1 MYNGHIKTGR
11 SAVWL
16 AYLHGVQVVGGS
28 NPLVP
33 TRMSERGQSPLFFY
47 GSAIMNHNPSFQPKK
62 SLGQN
67 FLVDRNILSHIMDR
81 ANISK
86 EDVVLEIGAGQGILT
101 RELASTGCAHLHS
114 VEIDRSLSGYLCDI
128 PLANPG
134 RLSLIWEDALAL
146 DYAALS
152 PHPGKVVANIPY
164 NITTPLIWRLLEQL
178 PPFGT
183 DYFLLMVQREAA
195 DRVIAP
201 PRTKERYPL
210 GITLELMGK
219 ATLVRNVSPRSFRPA
234 PSVLSALL
242 EIRLSG
248 CYIDLPNDALW
259 RGMLRSGFAH
269 RRKKLL
275 NNLLSLSPEKDWKTL
290 FHTGGICEN
299 ARAEELT
306 GDDWIGLWRSAKENG
321 G

>member
-1 MYNGHIKTGR
+1 M
-11 SAVWL
+11 
-16 AYLHGVQVVGGS
+16 
-28 NPLVP
+28 
-33 TRMSERGQSPLFFY
+33 
-47 GSAIMNHNPSFQPKK
+47 
-62 SLGQN
+62 
-67 FLVDRNILSHIMDR
+67 
-81 ANISK
+81 
-86 EDVVLEIGAGQGILT
+86 
-101 RELASTGCAHLHS
+101 
-114 VEIDRSLSGYLCDI
+114 EIDRSLSGYLCDI

-134 RLSLIWEDALAL
+134 RFSLIWEDALAL
-146 DYAALS
+146 DYTALS

-183 DYFLLMVQREAA
+183 DFFLLMVQREAA